1 MLHYPSNVS
10 HVQFISKYGTQFETS
25 YSNSYSPNLKPMCL
39 LNTNYYNYIS
49 IIISL
54 TCFQFDLELDKLSRS
69 SLIKVI

>member
-10 HVQFISKYGTQFETS
+10 HVQFISKSCTQFETS

-49 IIISL
+49 IIIGL
-54 TCFQFDLELDKLSRS
+54 TVVFNLTLN
-69 SLIKVI
+69 LINYQGHL